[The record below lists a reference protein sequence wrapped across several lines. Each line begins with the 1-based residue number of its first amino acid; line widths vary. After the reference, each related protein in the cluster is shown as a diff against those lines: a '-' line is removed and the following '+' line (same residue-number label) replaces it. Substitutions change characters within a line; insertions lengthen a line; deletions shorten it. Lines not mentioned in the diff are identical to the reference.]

1 MATKEQ
7 KVLNTVQL
15 VLSTGVLLGIL
26 VGFFVKNPFDLFCVV
41 VGLFV
46 YVPISNW
53 FLRKLL

>member
-26 VGFFVKNPFDLFCVV
+26 VGFFCQKPV
-41 VGLFV
+41 
-46 YVPISNW
+46 
-53 FLRKLL
+53 